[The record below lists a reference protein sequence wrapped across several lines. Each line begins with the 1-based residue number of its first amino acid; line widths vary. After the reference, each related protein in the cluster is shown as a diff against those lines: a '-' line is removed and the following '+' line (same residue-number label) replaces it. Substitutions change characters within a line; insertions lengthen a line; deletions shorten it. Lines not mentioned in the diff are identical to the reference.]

1 MRTRDA
7 ELHCRVLTEL
17 ESHADL
23 STQEIGISVHDGVV
37 TLSGQI
43 DSYEQ
48 KFAAEQMV
56 AQIPGIVAVAVDL
69 RVGKPG
75 DHDLTDTEIAHAMAD
90 YLRWY
95 FSGRQKRLIGKVE
108 RGWITLMGE
117 VDFERQ
123 RTAVEESVNQISGVR
138 GVVNMV
144 TVRPASGGDAAVE
157 HEVTGELP
165 GR

>member
-23 STQEIGISVHDGVV
+23 GKQEIGISVHDGVV

-43 DSYEQ
+43 DTYEQ
-48 KFAAEQMV
+48 KFAAEQLV
-56 AQIPGIVAVAVDL
+56 AQIPGIAAVAVDL

-95 FSGRQKRLIGKVE
+95 FSGGRKRIIGKVE
-108 RGWITLMGE
+108 RGWITLVGE

-123 RTAVEESVNQISGVR
+123 RAAVEESVNQIPGVR
-138 GVVNMV
+138 GVVNMI
-144 TVRPASGGDAAVE
+144 TVKPVSERDAAAE
-157 HEVTGELP
+157 YEVTSENH